1 VTRMEQVA
9 TVPLDPARARVY
21 AEGWQS
27 WSVTGVFSVTDPPPP
42 VTWPDSLAIDCQY
55 RRSAPEGVFQGS
67 GVLAVDPGDG
77 APVTVFGAPA
87 GRPDGIPVIQ
97 AVLRDS
103 ALVILSDAPVTERA
117 DSGPGGLPGA
127 LGRWADGF
135 SAAAGLPRVPV
146 MPPVWCSWYQ
156 YFSDVTE
163 RDVLANLDAMAAL
176 DLPVGI
182 VQIDDGYESCVG
194 DWLTSSGRFSDLPGL
209 VARIRAA
216 GRRAGIWIAPWLVGL
231 SSELF
236 TAHPDWVVRDPA
248 SGEPVWAGNV
258 CRDDCAALDVTQPA
272 AAAYLTGVLAAMRGW
287 GIDYFKID
295 FCYAGAYEGARR
307 EPLAGV
313 AAYRRGLGLIRDAIG
328 ADALLVGCGAPAL
341 ASAGLVDAMRVGPD
355 IAANYAPSPP
365 HPSLPSQQNAARNV
379 TARAWQ
385 HGRFWNNDPDCLML
399 RPGVERREDWA
410 AVVRAY
416 GGVRSSGDGL
426 DQLDAWGL
434 ETTRALLV
442 PSSPD
447 VLS

>member
-55 RRSAPEGVFQGS
+55 RRSAPEGAFQGS

-97 AVLRDS
+97 AELRDS
-103 ALVILSDAPVTERA
+103 ALVVSSDAPVTERA

-146 MPPVWCSWYQ
+146 MPSVWCSWYQ

-176 DLPVGI
+176 DLRVGI

-209 VARIRAA
+209 VTRIRAA
-216 GRRAGIWIAPWLVGL
+216 GRRAGIWIAPWLVGR

-258 CRDDCAALDVTQPA
+258 CRDDCAALDVTHPA
-272 AAAYLTGVLAAMRGW
+272 AAAYLTGVRRRWRRPAWWTRCGW
-287 GIDYFKID
+287 
-295 FCYAGAYEGARR
+295 ARTSPRTTRHHHRTRRCRHSRTPPGTSPR
-307 EPLAGV
+307 EPGSTAG
-313 AAYRRGLGLIRDAIG
+313 
-328 ADALLVGCGAPAL
+328 
-341 ASAGLVDAMRVGPD
+341 
-355 IAANYAPSPP
+355 
-365 HPSLPSQQNAARNV
+365 
-379 TARAWQ
+379 
-385 HGRFWNNDPDCLML
+385 
-399 RPGVERREDWA
+399 
-410 AVVRAY
+410 
-416 GGVRSSGDGL
+416 SGT
-426 DQLDAWGL
+426 
-434 ETTRALLV
+434 TTRIA
-442 PSSPD
+442 
-447 VLS
+447 